1 MAVRKAFVS
10 AALVLMVGAFAP
22 AKASADWLFTPWIG
36 YNFGG
41 SATFNDAIGDFEDE
55 FEKRATYGASLA
67 WMGAGIVGFE
77 VDFGWAPNFF
87 QPTEGDDDFDY
98 GDSNLT
104 TLMANVILG
113 IPIGGQSGLGIRPYV
128 AGGLGIM
135 KSSADGPQDFVGE
148 LDRNDLGFNV
158 GGGVSGFFTDKIGL
172 RGDIR
177 FFRQL
182 RDAELDEDDV
192 LDVAL
197 GSTKFWRGSVGVVFR
212 F

>member
-1 MAVRKAFVS
+1 
-10 AALVLMVGAFAP
+10 MVGAFAP

-36 YNFGG
+36 WNFGG
-41 SATFNDAIGDFEDE
+41 SATFNDSIGDFEDE
-55 FEKRATYGASLA
+55 FEKRASYGASLA
-67 WMGAGIVGFE
+67 WMGAGIIGFE

-87 QPTEGDDDFDY
+87 QPTEGDDNFDY

-104 TLMANVILG
+104 TLMANVIVG

-135 KSSADGPQDFVGE
+135 AARADGAQDFLGE
-148 LDRNDLGFNV
+148 LDRNEWGYNL
-158 GGGVSGFFTDKIGL
+158 GGGVSGFFTDKIGM

-177 FFRQL
+177 YFRQF
-182 RDAELDEDDV
+182 RDADFDLDDLDDV
-192 LDVAL
+192 LDVGL
-197 GSTKFWRGSVGVVFR
+197 GDLRFWRGSVGVTFR

>member
-1 MAVRKAFVS
+1 MSVRKAFVS
-10 AALVLMVGAFAP
+10 LALVLMVSAFTP

-36 YNFGG
+36 YNWGG

-55 FEKRATYGASLA
+55 FEKRGSFGASLA
-67 WMGAGIVGFE
+67 YMGAGIIGFE

-87 QPTEGDDDFDY
+87 EPTEGDDDFDY

-104 TLMANVILG
+104 TFMANAIIG
-113 IPIGGQSGLGIRPYV
+113 IPIGGQSGIGIRPYV
-128 AGGLGIM
+128 AGGVGLM
-135 KSSADGPQDFVGE
+135 RSHADGPQDFVGE
-148 LDRNDLGFNV
+148 LDRNDFGFNV
-158 GGGVSGFFTDKIGL
+158 GGGVSGFFTDKIGM

-177 FFRQL
+177 YFRQF
-182 RDAELDEDDV
+182 RDAELDEDEI

-197 GSTKFWRGSVGVVFR
+197 GGLRFWRGSVGVVFR